1 MSRRVVM
8 ITGANRGLG
17 KAIAEELAAKG
28 WDLSLGMRRPVPA
41 GAALVHPFE
50 ATEPA
55 SAAAWVNATVERFG
69 RIDAIVNNAGI
80 MIPKSV
86 VDADE
91 AELDAVL
98 DVNLKGPW
106 RLARAA
112 WPHLAAAGEG
122 RIVTIVS
129 LSGKRVKAARS
140 GLYSVSKFAALGLA
154 HALRHAGWEAGVR
167 STAICPGFVATD
179 MARGLTEKDPATMTQ
194 AADIARIVGLVL
206 DLPNTASIA
215 EVPVNCTIE
224 DVI

>member
-8 ITGANRGLG
+8 VSGANRGLG
-17 KAIAEELAAKG
+17 RAIAGQLAAQG
-28 WDLSLGMRRPVPA
+28 FDLSLGMRRPVPA
-41 GAALVHPFE
+41 GEALVHPFE

-55 SAAAWVNATVERFG
+55 SATAWVEATVDRFG

-80 MIPKSV
+80 MIPKTVIDS
-86 VDADE
+86 DE

-98 DVNLKGPW
+98 DVNVKGPW

-112 WPHLAAAGEG
+112 WPYLAASGQG

-129 LSGKRVKAARS
+129 LSGKRVKTARS

-179 MARGLTEKDPATMTQ
+179 MAKGLTDTDPKAMTQ
-194 AADIARIVGLVL
+194 AGDVARIIGLVL
-206 DLPNTASIA
+206 DLPNTASIV
-215 EVPVNCTIE
+215 EVPINCSIE
-224 DVI
+224 EAF

>member
-17 KAIAEELAAKG
+17 KAIAAGLAAGG
-28 WDLSLGMRRPVPA
+28 WDLSLGMRQPVPA
-41 GAALVHPFE
+41 GEALVHPFD

-55 SAAAWVNATVERFG
+55 SAAAWVDATVERFG

-86 VDADE
+86 VDAGE

-98 DVNLKGPW
+98 DVNVKGPW

-112 WPHLAAAGEG
+112 WPHLAAAGQG

-167 STAICPGFVATD
+167 STAICPGFIATD
-179 MARGLTEKDPATMTQ
+179 MAKGLTDKDPATMTQ
-194 AADIARIVGLVL
+194 PADIARIVGLVL

-215 EVPVNCTIE
+215 ELPVNCTIE